1 MKQFFLLSCVLLG
14 TEWLQGQCTFTFT
27 PTNPCPGEI
36 VTFTVGSPDPTATYT
51 WDLDGDG
58 NYNNGTG
65 ISVTFAYPLDTL
77 PKSYT
82 VRVKENTSVACGSPK
97 TIQVKAGP
105 RALITPTAGATLS
118 GNVIVACG
126 AEPSVEISLR
136 NSSAPKNFLQSNFT
150 MNWGDGSPV
159 ETLVGDFGGTLPP
172 VTHTYLG
179 LGYKYLVF
187 TATHINGCSSSTN
200 YSYFHGTTPASPGLS
215 PNSSTTGLCAPS
227 VLSFNLTPNLSYNHL
242 DNSPGTTYEFLI
254 NGNIVNT
261 YTQNNLPAVYSY
273 NFSMSSCGFTNSN
286 GDINAYDLQVKVKNP
301 CGDNG
306 ITYRPIRLSTKP
318 IPDFSI
324 EGPAN
329 YCPNAEYLFTNTST
343 NINEVINAQGNCID
357 TLTANWTISGS
368 FGVDWVVTGGGF
380 SGSNKIKVKF
390 LKSGTYTIKMKLS
403 QHTCGPTEITK
414 TITILEPPNADAT
427 VQLSNTA
434 NGVVGCLP
442 LRAAFNNLSTGYMCS
457 YNWTVSPAMG
467 WQFASGSSATSVNPT
482 IDFNTP
488 GIYTVTLTNTN
499 VCSTD
504 TWVKVIEVKTKP
516 SVTLPMFPAS
526 CQTASLC
533 FSSTNTTYNS
543 GGGTISS
550 YNWSFPGGMP
560 SSSTTQYPCNINYS
574 ASVATTYTV
583 TVTASNECGSTT
595 ATTSFE
601 IQVPPVITMPPD
613 MTVCINAAP
622 FQLNATPANGNWV
635 GSGVSQTG
643 LFNPNTAG
651 LGMKILTYNYSSG
664 VCTAPKTMIITVV
677 ALPTVTAGP
686 NLKTCINETAVTLS
700 GGSPSA
706 GTWTASPAAVIN
718 GNVFNPSA
726 SGVNTYTLTYSFTD
740 ADNCSNSATTTI
752 IVNQLPTVTATP
764 ATYCLAPG
772 LVTLPAASPAGGTW
786 SGTGV
791 TGNQFNPTAAGL
803 GSHTLKYTYSDP
815 VTGCSNS
822 VNIIVT
828 VVNPTAINAGVD
840 MSVCV
845 NEPPINLNTGVS
857 PAGGTWSTPSNGLSG
872 FTFTPSQAGVGTHTL
887 TYSIGSE
894 NCQVTDSRIITV
906 KALPTVMAGPNL
918 KSCINETAV
927 TLNGGSP
934 SDGTWTASP
943 AAVINGNVF
952 NPSASGVN
960 TYVLTYSF
968 TDANNCSN
976 SDTTTIRV
984 NPLPVVTTL
993 AATYC
998 LTPGLVALPAATP
1011 AGGTWSGIG
1020 VTGNQFNPTAAGLGP
1035 HSLTYNYT
1043 DPDPA
1048 TGCSNSANSII
1059 TVISPTSINAG
1070 ADMSACLNDPPI
1082 DLNTGVSPTG
1092 GSWSTPSGGLSGSTF
1107 TPSQAGA
1114 GTHTLTY
1121 TIGSGNCL
1129 VTDTRVITVK
1139 PLPAVNVG
1147 PNITVCTNTGLQNLS
1162 PTPAGGNWNPVSGLS
1177 GNAFNPAQSGP
1188 GLFNLTYTYT
1198 VAAGCTNSSSMVI
1211 TVNALPVVSAG
1222 DTTYCN
1228 NPGNVSLPYASPAGG
1243 TWSGTGIAGN
1253 QFNPANT
1260 PGVDTYL
1267 AVYSYTNNNNCTN
1280 RDTVSISV
1288 ISPQTVNA
1296 GSDQEFCVSAA
1307 PVNLN
1312 TNISPAGG
1320 TWTIS
1325 SGNGLSGNT
1334 FSPQTAGPG
1343 TYTLTYSLGTG
1354 NCMVSDTRT
1363 ILVRDLPVVDAGQPL
1378 SACVDKTYLEFAP
1391 TPAGGVWTG
1400 NGSYTVNV
1408 FNPNQSGAGSY
1419 TLTYTL
1425 TDQNG
1430 CSQTDQVVITVFP
1443 LPVVT
1448 AGDTVYCNTPGAVQL
1463 PYASPAN
1470 GTWSGAGIT
1479 GNQFNPQNAGG
1490 VGSYPAVYAFT
1501 NNNICTNRD
1510 TVIISVINPQ
1520 TVNAGA
1526 DQEFCVSA
1534 APVNLN
1540 TNVSPAGG
1548 TWTISSGN
1556 GLSGNTFS
1564 PQTAGPG
1571 SFTLS
1576 YSVGTGNCKVTDTR
1590 SILVKDLPAV
1600 DAGLPLKA
1608 CVDTSSLA
1616 LAPTPTGGVW
1626 TGNGSYTANIFNPN
1640 QSGAGDYTLTYTL
1653 TDQYGCSQ
1661 TDQVIITVFPLPLVT
1676 AGDTVYCNTPGAV
1689 QLPYASPA
1697 NGTWSGV
1704 GITGNQFNPQAAG
1717 GVDTYPAVY
1726 TYTNNNNCTN
1736 RDTALIEVISPAVVN
1751 AGVDTSLC
1759 VNTATLDLA
1768 PGAIPVS
1775 GGTWSG
1781 TGLQGSVFNP
1791 ATAQPGIHELTYS
1804 VGTGNCRVLDRV
1816 KIEVWALPTVQAGSD
1831 LSACASDTAIALGG
1845 DPSPGVWTSTPTAVL
1860 SGVTWNPA
1868 QSGVGSYTLTYS
1880 HTDTN
1885 GCVNRDERVAIVH
1898 PLPTPAAGDTT
1909 YCNTPGSVLLPYATP
1924 QGGTWSGTGISGLQ
1938 FDPTGAGGTGNY
1950 NATYVYIDSNNCTD
1964 SVIIEVKVTDPPPIS
1979 AGLNDTICINLGVLQ
1994 LSGFIPVSG
2003 GTWSGSGISNASTGV
2018 FNPEIAGGGLH
2029 PLVYT
2034 FGTGNCQVWDTT
2046 SINVISVP
2054 IDAGPDKVTC
2064 LNDAPLTLTGFQPSG
2079 GVWSGS
2085 GIIQSSGVF
2094 KASAAGVGTHTLRY
2108 QYNDPIL
2115 DCVFRD
2121 SIQVIVNPMP
2131 ESNFPQPS
2139 NSCID
2144 VQIPFLNQSASTFMP
2159 FWNFGD
2165 GGTSTLSSPMHTYS
2179 DTGTYLVSLVTKN
2192 QFGCIDTMFRNIFV
2206 TRPPTAFFSTTPDSG
2221 CAVLNV
2227 EFLNQ
2232 SYGFETT
2239 YTWNFGNGQT
2249 SNQYNPG
2256 VVGFEQGPSDK
2267 IYYIKLTVENLC
2279 AVREW
2284 TDSVKV
2290 FPWPQV
2296 NFGTNLDTIC
2306 TGATLSFSN
2315 VTLGKPETFYWDFGN
2330 GLSSTDSLPDPV
2342 TFLTDTSYITYNI
2355 ALVATNFCG
2364 SDTAIYPVVVKPVD
2378 VRAFFNVPDLIG
2390 CEPYTVEFTNFATL
2404 GAPVSWDF
2412 GDGNTSSDNSPTHTF
2427 QQEGLYKVLQKAS
2440 SGCGFDT
2447 SQVFIN
2453 VLPAPDVSFQSAP
2466 QVCKN
2471 DVLSITNTSV
2481 TPLSGTIWNFSD
2493 GDSSLLYNPAHSWS
2507 SAGPFDIKLTGY
2519 SALNGCP
2526 STTSK
2531 TVNVLELPVIRFT
2544 SDKPYGCVPLDIN
2557 LSNQSLGATYFEW
2570 DFGDGNTQLGNTS
2583 SHRYETAGQY
2593 SVKLRGI
2600 DLNGCKNDTVLYYI
2614 TAHPIP
2620 SPSFSL
2626 VRDRLCGLPL
2636 SVQTVNQ
2643 TPDAVGYVWDMGNGS
2658 TSVQNNPSAQYINA
2672 GDYTVKLTATNAF
2685 SCKNTV
2691 QQTVSAYSI
2700 PVADFNWTPDIA
2712 CAPAEISF
2720 DNVSLYTT
2728 KSYWR
2733 FTDGGSSVIDN
2744 PVHTFQLPG
2753 IYGATLVAS
2762 HRDVCFDTLSL
2773 ASIITIHPSPVASF
2787 SYFENLTVPPSGMF
2801 QFTDESVDAVEW
2813 DWDFGDGEISSDQN
2827 PEHRYYYNGPK
2838 EVTLLVTSEN
2848 QCTDDTTRIIIP
2860 SDMKGLFVPNA
2871 FTPFA
2876 GEGDARVFRPRGVG
2890 LKEYEIEL
2898 YSPYGQLLWRSD
2910 KLDEGRPAESWDG
2923 TFRGEMMPQDV
2934 YTWKVT
2940 RAVFDDGTI
2949 WPGNFDYG
2957 VGAGKK
2963 IGSVTLIR

>member
-1 MKQFFLLSCVLLG
+1 
-14 TEWLQGQCTFTFT
+14 
-27 PTNPCPGEI
+27 
-36 VTFTVGSPDPTATYT
+36 
-51 WDLDGDG
+51 
-58 NYNNGTG
+58 
-65 ISVTFAYPLDTL
+65 
-77 PKSYT
+77 
-82 VRVKENTSVACGSPK
+82 
-97 TIQVKAGP
+97 
-105 RALITPTAGATLS
+105 
-118 GNVIVACG
+118 
-126 AEPSVEISLR
+126 
-136 NSSAPKNFLQSNFT
+136 
-150 MNWGDGSPV
+150 
-159 ETLVGDFGGTLPP
+159 
-172 VTHTYLG
+172 
-179 LGYKYLVF
+179 
-187 TATHINGCSSSTN
+187 
-200 YSYFHGTTPASPGLS
+200 
-215 PNSSTTGLCAPS
+215 
-227 VLSFNLTPNLSYNHL
+227 
-242 DNSPGTTYEFLI
+242 
-254 NGNIVNT
+254 
-261 YTQNNLPAVYSY
+261 
-273 NFSMSSCGFTNSN
+273 
-286 GDINAYDLQVKVKNP
+286 
-301 CGDNG
+301 
-306 ITYRPIRLSTKP
+306 
-318 IPDFSI
+318 
-324 EGPAN
+324 
-329 YCPNAEYLFTNTST
+329 
-343 NINEVINAQGNCID
+343 
-357 TLTANWTISGS
+357 
-368 FGVDWVVTGGGF
+368 
-380 SGSNKIKVKF
+380 
-390 LKSGTYTIKMKLS
+390 
-403 QHTCGPTEITK
+403 
-414 TITILEPPNADAT
+414 
-427 VQLSNTA
+427 
-434 NGVVGCLP
+434 
-442 LRAAFNNLSTGYMCS
+442 
-457 YNWTVSPAMG
+457 MG

-488 GIYTVTLTNTN
+488 GIYTVTLTTTN

-1228 NPGNVSLPYASPAGG
+1228 NLGNVSLPYASPAGG

-1408 FNPNQSGAGSY
+1408 FNPNQSGAGNY

-1425 TDQNG
+1425 TDQYG

-1590 SILVKDLPAV
+1590 SILVMDLPAV

-1885 GCVNRDERVAIVH
+1885 GCVNRDERLAIVH

>member
-1 MKQFFLLSCVLLG
+1 
-14 TEWLQGQCTFTFT
+14 
-27 PTNPCPGEI
+27 
-36 VTFTVGSPDPTATYT
+36 
-51 WDLDGDG
+51 
-58 NYNNGTG
+58 
-65 ISVTFAYPLDTL
+65 
-77 PKSYT
+77 
-82 VRVKENTSVACGSPK
+82 
-97 TIQVKAGP
+97 
-105 RALITPTAGATLS
+105 
-118 GNVIVACG
+118 
-126 AEPSVEISLR
+126 
-136 NSSAPKNFLQSNFT
+136 
-150 MNWGDGSPV
+150 
-159 ETLVGDFGGTLPP
+159 
-172 VTHTYLG
+172 
-179 LGYKYLVF
+179 
-187 TATHINGCSSSTN
+187 
-200 YSYFHGTTPASPGLS
+200 
-215 PNSSTTGLCAPS
+215 
-227 VLSFNLTPNLSYNHL
+227 
-242 DNSPGTTYEFLI
+242 
-254 NGNIVNT
+254 
-261 YTQNNLPAVYSY
+261 
-273 NFSMSSCGFTNSN
+273 MSSCGFTNSN

-457 YNWTVSPAMG
+457 YNWTVSPDTG
-467 WQFASGSSATSVNPT
+467 WQFTLNTSAITKNPT

-488 GIYTVTLTNTN
+488 GNYTVTLTTSN

-516 SVTLPMFPAS
+516 SVTLPMFTPF

-550 YNWSFPGGMP
+550 YNWSFPGGTP
-560 SSSTTQYPCNINYS
+560 GSSSAQYPCNINYS

-601 IQVPPVITMPPD
+601 VQVPPVITMPPD

-622 FQLNATPANGNWV
+622 FQLNAMPANGNWV

-651 LGMKILTYNYSSG
+651 LGMKLLTYNYGSG
-664 VCTAPKTMIITVV
+664 VCTASKTMKITVV
-677 ALPTVTAGP
+677 ALPTVSAGP

-700 GGSPSA
+700 GGSPSG
-706 GTWTASPAAVIN
+706 GTWIASPAAVIN

-740 ADNCSNSATTTI
+740 ANNCSNSATTTI

-803 GSHTLKYTYSDP
+803 GSHTLKYTYTDP

-828 VVNPTAINAGVD
+828 VVNQTAINAGAD

-857 PAGGTWSTPSNGLSG
+857 PAGGIWSTPGNGLSG

-887 TYSIGSE
+887 TYSIGSG
-894 NCQVTDSRIITV
+894 NCLVTDSRIITV

-927 TLNGGSP
+927 TLNGASP
-934 SDGTWTASP
+934 SGGTWTVSP

-984 NPLPVVTTL
+984 NPLPVVTAP

-1011 AGGTWSGIG
+1011 AGGNWSGTG
-1020 VTGNQFNPTAAGLGP
+1020 VSGNQFNPTAVGLGP
-1035 HSLTYNYT
+1035 HSITYNYT
-1043 DPDPA
+1043 DPA
-1048 TGCSNSANSII
+1048 TGCSNSANSVV
-1059 TVISPTSINAG
+1059 TVISPSSINAG
-1070 ADMSACLNDPPI
+1070 ADMSVCLNEPPI

-1114 GTHTLTY
+1114 GTYTLTY

-1129 VTDTRVITVK
+1129 VTDTKVITVK
-1139 PLPAVNVG
+1139 PLPAVNAG
-1147 PNITVCTNTGLQNLS
+1147 PNITVCTNTGIQNLS
-1162 PTPAGGNWNPVSGLS
+1162 PAPAGGNWNPVSGLN
-1177 GNAFNPAQSGP
+1177 GNAFNPALSGP
-1188 GLFNLTYTYT
+1188 GSFNLTYNYT
-1198 VAAGCTNSSSMVI
+1198 DAAGCTNNSSIVI
-1211 TVNALPVVSAG
+1211 TVNALPVVNAG

-1228 NPGNVSLPYASPAGG
+1228 NPGNVLLPYATPAGG

-1260 PGVDTYL
+1260 PGVDTYT

-1288 ISPQTVNA
+1288 ISPENVDA
-1296 GSDQEFCVSAA
+1296 GTDLEYCVSAS

-1312 TNISPAGG
+1312 TGVSPSGG

-1325 SGNGLSGNT
+1325 SGNGLSGST

-1343 TYTLTYSLGTG
+1343 TFTLSYSVGTG
-1354 NCMVSDTRT
+1354 NCKVTDTRT
-1363 ILVRDLPVVDAGQPL
+1363 ILVRDLPAVDAGLPL
-1378 SACVDKTYLEFAP
+1378 TACVDKTSLALAP
-1391 TPAGGVWTG
+1391 TPAGGDWTG
-1400 NGSYTVNV
+1400 NGSYTGNI
-1408 FNPNQSGAGSY
+1408 FNPNQSGAGDY
-1419 TLTYTL
+1419 TLTYTF
-1425 TDQNG
+1425 TDQYG
-1430 CSQTDQVVITVFP
+1430 CSKTDQVIITVFPLSVVTAGDTVYCNTPGSVQLPYASPANGTWSGAGITGNQFNPQAAGGVDTYTAVYTYTNNNNCTNRDTVSISVISPENVDAGTDLEYCVSAVPVNLNTSVSPAGGTWTINSGNGLSGNTFSPQAAGPGSYTLSYSVGTGNCKVTDTRTILVRDLPAVDAGLPLSACVDTISLALAPTPAGGDWTGSGIYTGNIFNPNQSGAGDYTLTYTFTDQYGCSKTDQVIITVFP

-1448 AGDTVYCNTPGAVQL
+1448 AGDTVYCNTPGAVLL

-1490 VGSYPAVYAFT
+1490 VGSYPV
-1501 NNNICTNRD
+1501 
-1510 TVIISVINPQ
+1510 
-1520 TVNAGA
+1520 
-1526 DQEFCVSA
+1526 
-1534 APVNLN
+1534 
-1540 TNVSPAGG
+1540 
-1548 TWTISSGN
+1548 
-1556 GLSGNTFS
+1556 
-1564 PQTAGPG
+1564 
-1571 SFTLS
+1571 
-1576 YSVGTGNCKVTDTR
+1576 
-1590 SILVKDLPAV
+1590 
-1600 DAGLPLKA
+1600 
-1608 CVDTSSLA
+1608 
-1616 LAPTPTGGVW
+1616 
-1626 TGNGSYTANIFNPN
+1626 
-1640 QSGAGDYTLTYTL
+1640 
-1653 TDQYGCSQ
+1653 
-1661 TDQVIITVFPLPLVT
+1661 
-1676 AGDTVYCNTPGAV
+1676 
-1689 QLPYASPA
+1689 
-1697 NGTWSGV
+1697 
-1704 GITGNQFNPQAAG
+1704 
-1717 GVDTYPAVY
+1717 VY
-1726 TYTNNNNCTN
+1726 TFKDNNNCVN

-1751 AGVDTSLC
+1751 AGVDTSVC

-1768 PGAIPVS
+1768 PGAIPVT

-1781 TGLQGSVFNP
+1781 AGLQGSVFNP

-1804 VGTGNCRVLDRV
+1804 VGTGNCRVLDTV
-1816 KIEVWALPTVQAGSD
+1816 KIEVWALPAVQAGSD

-1845 DPSPGVWTSTPTAVL
+1845 DPAPGVWTSTPTAVL
-1860 SGVTWNPA
+1860 AGVTWNPA

-1880 HTDTN
+1880 HTDAN
-1885 GCVNRDERVAIVH
+1885 GCVNRDERVAIVY

-1924 QGGTWSGTGISGLQ
+1924 QGGTWSGTGISGFQ

-1950 NATYVYIDSNNCTD
+1950 NATYVYTDSNNCTD

-2003 GTWSGSGISNASTGV
+2003 GTWSGSGISNASTGI

-2046 SINVISVP
+2046 SIYVISVP

-2115 DCVFRD
+2115 DCIFKD

-2131 ESNFPQPS
+2131 ESDFAQPS

-2249 SNQYNPG
+2249 SNQYDPG
-2256 VVGFEQGPSDK
+2256 VVGFEQGPSDR
-2267 IYYIKLTVENLC
+2267 IYYIKLTAENLC

-2306 TGATLSFSN
+2306 TGAALSFSN

-2355 ALVATNFCG
+2355 TLVATNFCG

-2378 VRAFFNVPDLIG
+2378 VRAFFNVPDVTG
-2390 CEPYTVEFTNFATL
+2390 CEPYTVTFTNFATL

-2412 GDGNTSSDNSPTHTF
+2412 GDGNTSSDINPTHTF
-2427 QQEGLYKVLQKAS
+2427 QQEGIYKVLQKAS

-2447 SQVFIN
+2447 NQVFIN
-2453 VLPAPDVSFQSAP
+2453 VLPAPDISFQSAP
-2466 QVCKN
+2466 QVCRN
-2471 DVLSITNTSV
+2471 DLLSITNTSV

-2507 SAGPFDIKLTGY
+2507 TAGPFDIKLTGY

-2526 STTSK
+2526 ATVSK
-2531 TVNVLELPVIRFT
+2531 TVNVLELPVIRFI
-2544 SDKPYGCVPLDIN
+2544 SDKPDGCVPLDISF
-2557 LSNQSLGATYFEW
+2557 SNQSLGATYFEW
-2570 DFGDGNTQLGNTS
+2570 DFGDGNTQLGTTS
-2583 SHRYETAGQY
+2583 SHRYESAGQY

-2620 SPSFSL
+2620 SPAFSL

-2643 TPDAVGYVWDMGNGS
+2643 TPDAVGYLWDMGNGS
-2658 TSVQNNPSAQYINA
+2658 TSVQNNPSAQYVNA

-2685 SCKNTV
+2685 SCKNTA
-2691 QQTVSAYSI
+2691 QQIISAYSV
-2700 PVADFNWTPDIA
+2700 PVADFSWTPDVA
-2712 CAPAEISF
+2712 CAPADISF
-2720 DNVSLYTT
+2720 DNISLYTT
-2728 KSYWR
+2728 NSYWR
-2733 FTDGGSSVIDN
+2733 FSDGGSSVADN
-2744 PVHTFQLPG
+2744 PVHTFQFPG

-2773 ASIITIHPSPVASF
+2773 ADIVTVHPSPVANF

-2890 LKEYEIEL
+2890 LKEYEIEI

-2957 VGAGKK
+2957 AGAGKK